1 MQQQPKQSNGPI
13 SRTEYEARHSE
24 ISAKFAQIEARYV
37 AEIASIKADS
47 IRQFERLLDEI
58 KGLRKELVA
67 QDALKNVELQIRN
80 SKEDIEE
87 LKREQI
93 SRTERFWMRFGPLI
107 ALGVGII
114 ALIEF
119 VSRIHLVP

>member
-1 MQQQPKQSNGPI
+1 MQQPPSNGPI
-13 SRTEYEARHSE
+13 SRTEYESRQSE
-24 ISAKFAQIEARYV
+24 ISAKIAQIEARYF
-37 AEIASIKADS
+37 AELASMKADS
-47 IRQFERLLDEI
+47 IRQFDRLLDEI

-80 SKEDIEE
+80 NKEDIED
-87 LKREQI
+87 LKREQL
-93 SRTERFWMRFGPLI
+93 SRTERFWMRFGPLV

-119 VSRIHLVP
+119 VSRVHLVP

>member
-1 MQQQPKQSNGPI
+1 MQQPTPNGQI
-13 SRTEYEARHSE
+13 MRTEYEARHAE
-24 ISAKFAQIEARYV
+24 LSAKLSQ
-37 AEIASIKADS
+37 EIARIYSELGMIKVDS
-47 IRQFERLLDEI
+47 NRQFERLLDEMR
-58 KGLRKELVA
+58 GLRKELVA

-80 SKEDIEE
+80 NKEDIEE